1 MNLFLE
7 FNYILYLNYIVI
19 KVHGSLFLII
29 CSFSSFRNVVTLTIH
44 TTLIKTSFESC
55 YSDSL

>member
-19 KVHGSLFLII
+19 KVHGSLFLLI
-29 CSFSSFRNVVTLTIH
+29 CSFSSFRKVVTLAI
-44 TTLIKTSFESC
+44 
-55 YSDSL
+55 